1 MRKSKALQQH
11 EEELKKK
18 YEVEDRIEQHLVL
31 RRMSEGAHLYV
42 GDQPYGPDSDVN
54 AWTANLG
61 VDKNAFE
68 RRVVGRDLKK
78 MQARHWIT
86 YNRILDEFLLTDD
99 GRQESQAYERA
110 LTKPTA

>member
-1 MRKSKALQQH
+1 MKKKTSHLMND
-11 EEELKKK
+11 ELRKK
-18 YEVEDRIEQHLVL
+18 YEAEDRIEQHLVL

-42 GDQPYGPDSDVN
+42 GDQPLGPDSDVN

-61 VDKNAFE
+61 LSKDAFE
-68 RRVVGRDLKK
+68 RIVVGRDLKK
-78 MQARHWIT
+78 MKARHWIR
-86 YNRILDEFLLTDD
+86 YDRILDEFLLTDD